1 MGIRDQCVYVR
12 EKVRVRREERKES
25 GGQYNIGGEI
35 GCSEVLLLVIIKIL
49 SDVSAEII
57 E

>member
-1 MGIRDQCVYVR
+1 MYVR
-12 EKVRVRREERKES
+12 EKVGRKERKES

-35 GCSEVLLLVIIKIL
+35 GCSEVLLLVIIKNS
-49 SDVSAEII
+49 SDVSAEIM

>member
-1 MGIRDQCVYVR
+1 MYVCVR
-12 EKVRVRREERKES
+12 ERREERKES
-25 GGQYNIGGEI
+25 GDQYNIGGEI
-35 GCSEVLLLVIIKIL
+35 GCSEVLLLVIIKNL

>member
-1 MGIRDQCVYVR
+1 MLYLR
-12 EKVRVRREERKES
+12 EKVRVRVRREGKKES

-35 GCSEVLLLVIIKIL
+35 GCSEVLLLVIIKNL